1 MTDIMRPTREAR
13 ARIDAARR
21 FLAGHQPARSKK
33 RPHPPR
39 TPGAI
44 EQRGQDLLDMRRA
57 AGKPDPDG
65 REWAERMKKYHLG
78 TLALL
83 KAAAQ
88 PGFTYTSVPDHLRRW
103 LTHPIHDR
111 PATDDDLRAIVTIEA
126 LMGLAHEEA
135 HDLWKDTK

>member
-1 MTDIMRPTREAR
+1 MKDYDPATVAEKKRVTE
-13 ARIDAARR
+13 ARR

-44 EQRGQDLLDMRRA
+44 EQRGQDLLDIRRA
-57 AGKPDPDG
+57 AGKPDPGG

-83 KAAAQ
+83 KAATQ
-88 PGFTYTSVPDHLRRW
+88 PGFTADQVPDKLRRW

-135 HDLWKDTK
+135 HNLWEKK